1 MDLYMSPDANSG
13 GNAQRPSRPRDATPP
28 RAVLRNGRT
37 LRLGFGP
44 RLAVALGLTLTLV
57 SGVGYVEVTRV
68 LERRVI
74 QQESVYQRAH
84 AEALEAVAAG
94 ETPGKAI
101 LKIGR
106 VIKAVSQRPGRRDT
120 ALIDST
126 FTIVAANDQ
135 RLVGTAADP
144 EARVAAALKH
154 GRSFAGREGDP
165 RLDVHNFEF
174 VTPVDLPSGRFVFE
188 ATYSHQFFDAELSRI
203 QRSMALTALLGLLGG
218 GVVFYLVGGRGLT
231 RSHRFALERATLDG
245 LTGLPNQRAFHDDL
259 EHAVALAARHG
270 ESLALAV
277 LDLDD
282 FKFLNDRHGH
292 RHGDEL
298 LLRVAVLLRDGRASD
313 RAFRVGGDEF
323 ALLLAR
329 TDAEG
334 AAAALRRVRRQ
345 FADAQVAVS
354 LGLSVLRPGQDVAAL
369 REEADAALYDAK
381 RRGGNALVCFEDIR
395 DSVVITTSAKLQA
408 LRRLLE
414 EHDVEIAFQPIWDL
428 ERGSLVGVE
437 ALARPSQDYGF
448 SGPAE
453 AFDIAEQV
461 GRVHELD
468 MLCVNKALAH
478 VAALPADALLF
489 INISPRTLDLD
500 ADIDGWLVAAVERS
514 GIDPSRVVIEVTE
527 RFGGRMSS
535 VVKSLQCLRAAGL
548 QLAVDDVG
556 TGNSGL
562 EMLRQVHAEFVK
574 LDRSVVV
581 AAMTEPGAR
590 AVLLAMATFANETGA
605 FVIAEGIEDTDML
618 DFLRRLEDDM
628 TVARPRIHGGQGYG
642 LGRPGQT
649 IPPTTNELLMPGLRA

>member
-1 MDLYMSPDANSG
+1 
-13 GNAQRPSRPRDATPP
+13 
-28 RAVLRNGRT
+28 
-37 LRLGFGP
+37 
-44 RLAVALGLTLTLV
+44 LTLALV

-74 QQESVYQRAH
+74 QQESVYQRAQ
-84 AEALEAVAAG
+84 ADALEAVAAG
-94 ETPGKAI
+94 ETPAI
-101 LKIGR
+101 AKREIAR
-106 VIKAVSQRPGRRDT
+106 VIAVAAKRPGAGET
-120 ALIDST
+120 LLVDSS
-126 FTIVAANDQ
+126 FRIVAGYDE
-135 RLVGTAADP
+135 RRVGTLDRDP
-144 EARVAAALKH
+144 RIAAALRH
-154 GRSFAGREGDP
+154 GRAYAGREADP
-165 RLDVHNFEF
+165 RRDSRDFEF
-174 VTPVDLPSGRFVFE
+174 VTPVNLPTGRFAFE
-188 ATYSHQFFDAELSRI
+188 ASYDHQFFDLELSKIR
-203 QRSMALTALLGLLGG
+203 RSMALIALLGLLGG
-218 GVVFYLVGGRGLT
+218 GIVFYLVGGRGLT

-245 LTGLPNQRAFHDDL
+245 LTDLPNQRAFHDDL

-277 LDLDD
+277 LDIDD

-298 LLRVAVLLRDGRASD
+298 LLRVARLLRDGRASD
-313 RAFRVGGDEF
+313 RVFRIGGDEF
-323 ALLLAR
+323 ALLLPR

-334 AAAALRRVRRQ
+334 AAAALRRVRRRL
-345 FADAQVAVS
+345 ADAQVAVS
-354 LGLSVLRPGQDVAAL
+354 LGFAVLRPGQDVAAL

-395 DSVVITTSAKLQA
+395 DSVVITTSAKMQA
-408 LRRLLE
+408 LRRLLDE
-414 EHDVEIAFQPIWDL
+414 QDVEIAFQPIWDL

-437 ALARPSQDYGF
+437 ALARPAQDYGF

-468 MLCVNKALAH
+468 TLCVNKALAH
-478 VAALPADALLF
+478 VAELPADALLF

-500 ADIDGWLVAAVERS
+500 ADSDGWLVAAVERS
-514 GIDPSRVVIEVTE
+514 GIDPCRIVIEVTE

-535 VVKSLQCLRAAGL
+535 VVKSLQRLRAAGL

-618 DFLRRLEDDM
+618 DFLRGLEDDM

-642 LGRPGQT
+642 LGRPSHT
-649 IPPTTNELLMPGLRA
+649 IPTTNDLLLTLRA

>member
-1 MDLYMSPDANSG
+1 MSPGPPSG
-13 GNAQRPSRPRDATPP
+13 ENARPRGDTRDAGST
-28 RAVLRNGRT
+28 RDRFR

-44 RLAVALGLTLTLV
+44 RLGLALGLTLALV

-74 QQESVYQRAH
+74 QQESVYQRAQ
-84 AEALEAVAAG
+84 AEALQAVAAG
-94 ETPGKAI
+94 EAPAI
-101 LKIGR
+101 AKREIAR
-106 VIKAVSQRPGRRDT
+106 VIAVAAKRPGTGETLLVDSSFKIVAGYDERRIGTLDR
-120 ALIDST
+120 DPR
-126 FTIVAANDQ
+126 IVAAL
-135 RLVGTAADP
+135 R
-144 EARVAAALKH
+144 H
-154 GRSFAGREGDP
+154 GRVYAGREADP
-165 RLDVHNFEF
+165 RRDSRDFEF
-174 VTPVDLPSGRFVFE
+174 VTPVDFPTGRFAFE
-188 ATYSHQFFDAELSRI
+188 ASYDHQFFDAELSKIRG
-203 QRSMALTALLGLLGG
+203 SMALIALLGLLGG
-218 GVVFYLVGGRGLT
+218 GVVFYLVGGRGLM
-231 RSHRFALERATLDG
+231 RSHRLALERATLDG
-245 LTGLPNQRAFHDDL
+245 LTDLPNSRAFHDDL

-277 LDLDD
+277 FDIDD

-298 LLRVAVLLRDGRASD
+298 LLRVAGLLRDGRASD
-313 RAFRVGGDEF
+313 RAFRIGGDEF
-323 ALLLAR
+323 ALLLPR

-334 AAAALRRVRRQ
+334 AAVALRRVRRQ

-354 LGLSVLRPGQDVAAL
+354 LGLSVLRPGQQVATL
-369 REEADAALYDAK
+369 RGEADAALYDAK
-381 RRGGNALVCFEDIR
+381 RRGGNALVSFEHIR
-395 DSVVITTSAKLQA
+395 DSVAITTSAKMQA
-408 LRRLLE
+408 LRRLLDE
-414 EHDVEIAFQPIWDL
+414 QDVEIAFQPIWDL

-437 ALARPSQDYGF
+437 ALARPAAHYGF

-468 MLCVNKALAH
+468 MLCVNTALAR
-478 VAALPADALLF
+478 VADLPHDALLF

-500 ADIDGWLVAAVERS
+500 ADSDGWLVAAVERS
-514 GIDPSRVVIEVTE
+514 GIDPGRVVIEVTE
-527 RFGGRMSS
+527 RFGGRIVS
-535 VVKSLQCLRAAGL
+535 VVKSLQRLRAAGL

-590 AVLLAMATFANETGA
+590 AVLLAMATFANETGGY
-605 FVIAEGIEDTDML
+605 VIAEGIEDVDTL

-642 LGRPGQT
+642 LGRPGPA
-649 IPPTTNELLMPGLRA
+649 IPTTTNDLLRKQLRA